1 MTVEIKCHLFKT
13 NPSENEVHFLVFL
26 KMRLVL
32 CRSLLNIESIILSK
46 SLREIESAAILFC
59 YGPIVYYISGGG
71 GLGDGLGGWRGV
83 QFLKRVDFGGSVL
96 KMYKV

>member
-1 MTVEIKCHLFKT
+1 MTVEIRCHSFKT
-13 NPSENEVHFLVFL
+13 NPSENEMHFLVFL

-32 CRSLLNIESIILSK
+32 CRSFLNIESIILSK

-59 YGPIVYYISGGG
+59 YGPIVYYISGREE
-71 GLGDGLGGWRGV
+71 GLGGWRGV
-83 QFLKRVDFGGSVL
+83 QFLKSVDFGGSVL

>member
-1 MTVEIKCHLFKT
+1 MTVEIRCHSFKT
-13 NPSENEVHFLVFL
+13 NPSENEMHFLVFL

-32 CRSLLNIESIILSK
+32 CRSFLNIESIILSK

-59 YGPIVYYISGGG
+59 YGPIVYYISGGEEV
-71 GLGDGLGGWRGV
+71 LGGWRGV

>member
-1 MTVEIKCHLFKT
+1 M
-13 NPSENEVHFLVFL
+13 HFLVFV

-32 CRSLLNIESIILSK
+32 CHSLLNIESTILSK

-71 GLGDGLGGWRGV
+71 GGGGGGELGGWRGGTI
-83 QFLKRVDFGGSVL
+83 FEKG
-96 KMYKV
+96 

>member
-1 MTVEIKCHLFKT
+1 MTVEIRCHSFKT
-13 NPSENEVHFLVFL
+13 NPSENEMHFLVFL

-59 YGPIVYYISGGG
+59 YGPIVYYISGGEE
-71 GLGDGLGGWRGV
+71 GLGGWRGL

>member
-1 MTVEIKCHLFKT
+1 MTVEIRCHSFKT

-26 KMRLVL
+26 KMRLVF
-32 CRSLLNIESIILSK
+32 CRSLLNIESTILSK

-71 GLGDGLGGWRGV
+71 GGGGRG
-83 QFLKRVDFGGSVL
+83 GGVGGG
-96 KMYKV
+96 YNF

>member
-1 MTVEIKCHLFKT
+1 MTVEIRCHSFKT
-13 NPSENEVHFLVFL
+13 NSFENEVHFLVFV

-71 GLGDGLGGWRGV
+71 GVLGVGGLEGGTIFEKG
-83 QFLKRVDFGGSVL
+83 
-96 KMYKV
+96 

>member
-1 MTVEIKCHLFKT
+1 MTVEIKCHSFKT

-46 SLREIESAAILFC
+46 SLREIESAAIFFVTDRSFIT
-59 YGPIVYYISGGG
+59 YRGGG
-71 GLGDGLGGWRGV
+71 GLGVWGVGGGYN
-83 QFLKRVDFGGSVL
+83 F
-96 KMYKV
+96 

>member
-59 YGPIVYYISGGG
+59 YGPIVYYIWGGG
-71 GLGDGLGGWRGV
+71 GWGTGWGVGGGYN
-83 QFLKRVDFGGSVL
+83 F
-96 KMYKV
+96 

>member
-1 MTVEIKCHLFKT
+1 MTVERKCHSFKT

-46 SLREIESAAILFC
+46 SLREIESAAIFFVTDRSF
-59 YGPIVYYISGGG
+59 ITSREGGG
-71 GLGDGLGGWRGV
+71 GVGGLGGWRGV

>member
-1 MTVEIKCHLFKT
+1 MTVEIRCHSFKK
-13 NPSENEVHFLVFL
+13 NPSEKEVHFPVFL

-59 YGPIVYYISGGG
+59 YRA
-71 GLGDGLGGWRGV
+71 WA
-83 QFLKRVDFGGSVL
+83 
-96 KMYKV
+96 

>member
-1 MTVEIKCHLFKT
+1 MTVERKCHSFKT

-46 SLREIESAAILFC
+46 SLREIESAAIFFVTDRSF
-59 YGPIVYYISGGG
+59 ITSREGGG
-71 GLGDGLGGWRGV
+71 GWGVGGLEGGTIFEKG
-83 QFLKRVDFGGSVL
+83 
-96 KMYKV
+96 

>member
-1 MTVEIKCHLFKT
+1 MCHSFKT

-32 CRSLLNIESIILSK
+32 CRSLLNMESIILSK

-59 YGPIVYYISGGG
+59 YGPIVYYISGGEG
-71 GLGDGLGGWRGV
+71 GLGGVGGGYN
-83 QFLKRVDFGGSVL
+83 F
-96 KMYKV
+96 

>member
-1 MTVEIKCHLFKT
+1 
-13 NPSENEVHFLVFL
+13 
-26 KMRLVL
+26 MRLVL
-32 CRSLLNIESIILSK
+32 CHSLLNIESTILSK

-71 GLGDGLGGWRGV
+71 GGGGGSWGVGGGV
-83 QFLKRVDFGGSVL
+83 QFLKRVDFGGLVL